1 MRTARAALV
10 AAGVAAAATAGGVL
24 VTGAGSAQ
32 PDPQAS
38 PRSAAAALPAPAHG
52 GLDVPRPRALGTER
66 GLSTWAPLRRAAVA
80 RAAPDRAAAPVAR
93 LEARTPEATTNLVLV
108 LGRAQ
113 DRHGATWVRARLPV
127 LGRAVGWLPRAA
139 LGGYGTVRTR
149 LVVDRRRLRLTL
161 LRDGHAVL
169 RAPVG
174 VGAPGTPTPAGSFY
188 VRDRV
193 TAYASPVY
201 GPIAFGT
208 SARSRTLTDWPGG
221 GFVGIHGTDQPGL
234 LPGRVSHGCVR
245 LRNADV
251 LRLAR
256 LMPVGTPLTIV

>member
-1 MRTARAALV
+1 MRPARAAL
-10 AAGVAAAATAGGVL
+10 AAAALAAAVAAGGVL
-24 VTGAGSAQ
+24 AAGGGPAT
-32 PDPQAS
+32 
-38 PRSAAAALPAPAHG
+38 PRPRGGPAAAALPAPARG
-52 GLDVPRPRALGTER
+52 GLDVPRPRALGAER
-66 GLSTWAPLRRAAVA
+66 GLSTWAPVRTTAVA
-80 RAAPDRAAAPVAR
+80 RTRPDRAAAPVATID
-93 LEARTPEATTNLVLV
+93 ARTPEDTSNLVLV
-108 LGRAQ
+108 LGRAR
-113 DRHGATWVRARLPV
+113 DRRGDTWVRARLPV

-149 LVVDRRRLRLTL
+149 LVVDRRSLRLTL
-161 LRDGHAVL
+161 LRDGRPVL

-174 VGAPGTPTPAGSFY
+174 VGQAGTPTPAGSFY

-193 TAYASPVY
+193 TAYASPAY

-221 GFVGIHGTDQPGL
+221 GFVGIHGTDQPQL
-234 LPGRVSHGCVR
+234 LPGRVSHGCIR